1 MKILDFDLEGNHFIM
16 EAEVSKRQKADDDV
30 VCQWLRYLFE
40 NTQVYKET
48 DGVVSPFRIT
58 GVAWAGY
65 QLTPDHALRD
75 VIGRISRN
83 ETGKLT
89 VHYVCPELQEF
100 LDMFKKYPAIHGERT
115 IPYFIFHHGDIARL
129 CYAEAFQ
136 QLLPDRP
143 LIQVTGSTTT
153 FAKRRALRRSL
164 KETGNGILLCTQQS
178 LPSSVNFEYVNKI
191 ILPELHYNNSGMSQF
206 YMRFIRYTST
216 EFKDIYFLTYAGSL
230 ESNLMQMVVAK
241 EKINLFMKGKDA
253 DLDEIYDKFGI
264 DYNLLELLM
273 RRELDEEGHFQIRW
287 GEQLIA

>member
-1 MKILDFDLEGNHFIM
+1 MKEFEPIWRNYYVSTGNHRKDAMLKLMQQITLM
-16 EAEVSKRQKADDDV
+16 LRVSAAPNTLAEYESDAIPVKIRKAVELAAQWENEIVAIGVRHKV
-30 VCQWLRYLFE
+30 VL
-40 NTQVYKET
+40 
-48 DGVVSPFRIT
+48 G
-58 GVAWAGY
+58 A
-65 QLTPDHALRD
+65 
-75 VIGRISRN
+75 
-83 ETGKLT
+83 
-89 VHYVCPELQEF
+89 
-100 LDMFKKYPAIHGERT
+100 
-115 IPYFIFHHGDIARL
+115 
-129 CYAEAFQ
+129 YANAFQ
-136 QLLPDRP
+136 QLLPNRP

-264 DYNLLELLM
+264 DYNLMALLM